1 MRADHRLE
9 PFISIQAETTLAD
22 TIQLFKPWYEES
34 EHEAL
39 RQPLQTGWL
48 GYGPL
53 AQGFVF
59 CFVVPGFK
67 KLNCIRQC
75 GLRLYAYEGSEP
87 LVCTRPKLA
96 AAIFP

>member
-1 MRADHRLE
+1 MFDANLVRKA
-9 PFISIQAETTLAD
+9 
-22 TIQLFKPWYEES
+22 LFKL
-34 EHEAL
+34 A
-39 RQPLQTGWL
+39 RQRAIAKPSRLQR
-48 GYGPL
+48 L

-87 LVCTRPKLA
+87 LAVSYTHLTLPT
-96 AAIFP
+96 IYSV